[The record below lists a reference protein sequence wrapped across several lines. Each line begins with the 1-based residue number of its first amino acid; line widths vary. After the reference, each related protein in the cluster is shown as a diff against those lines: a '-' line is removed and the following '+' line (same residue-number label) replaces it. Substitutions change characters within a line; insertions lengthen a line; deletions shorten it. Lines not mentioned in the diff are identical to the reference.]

1 MNRIDRLLSEVRARL
16 GLSRFLGRR
25 AVTELRDHLHDSVDD
40 QLARGLDRS
49 EAEEN
54 AVKQIGTPD
63 EVVRTVVDASR
74 GLRMAAFLRRHLL
87 ATVAVLAAPGALLLG
102 LSFLTF
108 NFPCRD
114 ATYQSMGEMTTFRI
128 CGARAL
134 ENLRPLISEVGFY
147 GGPAWVQWTIHILA
161 VAGPLLASLVIIRS
175 QVSLRRRQA
184 TEQTLEI
191 SFALD
196 RKRMFALVA
205 TLSIFLTVVAYK
217 AAG

>member
-1 MNRIDRLLSEVRARL
+1 MSPIERLLSQVPDRL

-25 AVTELRDHLHDSVDD
+25 AITELRDHLHDSVAD
-40 QLARGLDRS
+40 QLARGVDRS
-49 EAEEN
+49 AAEAN
-54 AVKQIGTPD
+54 AVQQMGTPD
-63 EVVRTVVDASR
+63 ELARSVIDTSK
-74 GLRMAAFLRRHLL
+74 GLTMVAFLKRHLL

-114 ATYQSMGEMTTFRI
+114 LTYESMGKLHTMKL
-128 CGARAL
+128 CGVHAL
-134 ENLRPLISEVGFY
+134 QDLRPLISEVGFY
-147 GGPAWVQWTIHILA
+147 GGPAWAQWTIHILA

-175 QVSLRRRQA
+175 QLSLRR
-184 TEQTLEI
+184 EQTAEGTVEI
-191 SFALD
+191 AFAVD
-196 RKRMFALVA
+196 RTHMFALAA